1 MKRLGV
7 GRIECRFTSLV
18 ARSAKSGQLQMR
30 REERDVIAKQ
40 DVKVSLVSQSE
51 INRVRKLTRQE
62 QTYRTPWRQPRE
74 DLSP

>member
-7 GRIECRFTSLV
+7 GRDEFRFTSLV

-40 DVKVSLVSQSE
+40 DVKVSLASQSE

>member
-7 GRIECRFTSLV
+7 GRDECRFTSLV
-18 ARSAKSGQLQMR
+18 ARSAKSGQLEMR

-40 DVKVSLVSQSE
+40 DVKVSLASQAE

>member
-7 GRIECRFTSLV
+7 GRDECRFTSLV

-40 DVKVSLVSQSE
+40 DVKVSLASQAE